1 MAWPFKRKQTEQFP
15 LEVQDYYQAEKRER
29 VGVAWLLAAVTLV
42 VTVIAATGIFFGGRW
57 LYRNLANSDQKPT
70 TTVQQPQT
78 DNPPAQTTPSISSPA
93 PSTATP
99 PTSTTPTPVPST
111 PSTTSPPRN
120 TKPSTTNSN
129 PTVTRVP
136 DTGPGDLLA
145 IFVAASILGAV
156 LHRSYLI
163 RSRH

>member
-1 MAWPFKRKQTEQFP
+1 MAWPFRRKKTEDFP

-57 LYRNLANSDQKPT
+57 LYRKLANSDQKPT

-78 DNPPAQTTPSISSPA
+78 DNLPAQTTPPTSTPAPSSTTPPATTPTPA
-93 PSTATP
+93 PSTP
-99 PTSTTPTPVPST
+99 P
-111 PSTTSPPRN
+111 TTSPPRN
-120 TKPSTTNSN
+120 TNSSTANSN
-129 PTVTRVP
+129 STVTRVP
-136 DTGPGDLLA
+136 DTGPGDVLT

-156 LHRSYLI
+156 LHRSYLV
-163 RSRH
+163 RNRR